1 MQFAGA
7 RREMILRALK
17 QGWTVTEVLDALQEA
32 KGSRVMPSTNA
43 KRAIAEVL
51 RRHARRASRSPMFC
65 NRTASFM
72 SSTRF

>member
-32 KGSRVMPSTNA
+32 YNRREPGNA
-43 KRAIAEVL
+43 INKR
-51 RRHARRASRSPMFC
+51 
-65 NRTASFM
+65 
-72 SSTRF
+72 